1 MRSGVIGPATRGLL
15 GFLAFVFAAN
25 TAKWFP
31 WTIEE
36 PLSAAVIG
44 ANYWAST
51 LLAVL
56 AAREALWANGRI
68 SISVALIFSPLM
80 AAATFIHFDQFHT
93 DSSGITL
100 IITWFWIVAY
110 GLYPIQLGVQ
120 LTQQLRTPG
129 GDPPRTNRLP
139 MWVKVVLGVQAAVLI
154 PLGLLMYIAPGSADT
169 FFPWPLSDLTSRAL
183 AAWTLAFG
191 GIAAHAIWE
200 DDFARVRVAMLGYP
214 FLVALQVIAVAR
226 FPDNLEWGSP
236 TGWGFIAFLVSCTI
250 LGAWG
255 WMVHRRAT
263 AAEPAAPAA
272 NA

>member
-31 WTIEE
+31 WTIEP
-36 PLSAAVIG
+36 PLTAAVIG

-68 SISVALIFSPLM
+68 SISVALIFSPLVT
-80 AAATFIHFDQFHT
+80 AATFIHFDSFHT

-100 IITWFWIVAY
+100 VITWFWIVAY
-110 GLYPIQLGVQ
+110 GLYPVQLGVQ

-139 MWVKVVLGVQAAVLI
+139 TWIKAILGAQALVLI
-154 PLGLLMYIAPGSADT
+154 PLGLLMFIAPGSAER
-169 FFPWPLSDLTSRAL
+169 FFPWDLSDLTSRVL

-200 DDFARVRVAMLGYP
+200 DDLARTRVSLLGYP
-214 FLVALQVIAVAR
+214 FLVALHLIALAR
-226 FPDNLEWGSP
+226 FGDAVEWGSP
-236 TGWGFIAFLVSCTI
+236 TGWFYVAWLASCVV

-255 WMVHRRAT
+255 WMATRRLEAGTAT
-263 AAEPAAPAA
+263 TVPA
-272 NA
+272 